1 MTGQIPFNQRKVEIL
16 KSIDENDK
24 SVKQSIDVHAL
35 PIVNLLNDMDQFVTT
50 SSCSGRIS
58 IVAQPSDSSTSDNSK
73 MKKKASEWIYASHDL
88 VDDTSSVIELIKLPS
103 GSGQDFESII
113 YFKMEPF
120 VLHVEADSVQ
130 NGEALLKI
138 ALQAGYRNSGLTL
151 SKSRVMVGIRHTMK
165 LDVPIGVITTDG
177 TRRLMVTDQYL
188 EWLLQIANQKMQS
201 NFARMQILYE
211 AIAGQLKV
219 CCN

>member
-16 KSIDENDK
+16 KSIDDNDK

-35 PIVNLLNDMDQFVTT
+35 PIVNLLNDMNQFVTT

-58 IVAQPSDSSTSDNSK
+58 IVAQPSDSNSSENNK

-88 VDDTSSVIELIKLPS
+88 VDDSSSVIELMKLPS
-103 GSGQDFESII
+103 GSGQNFESVI

-165 LDVPIGVITTDG
+165 LDVPIGNITADG

-201 NFARMQILYE
+201 NFARMQILYD
-211 AIAGQLKV
+211 AVANQLKV